1 MASYNISINGVQ
13 ADTPE
18 QAQQIANALTKIK
31 NHLTNQQIIELSDL
45 LEKHPGIVEK
55 AKQYKHF
62 LK

>member
-1 MASYNISINGVQ
+1 MALYNISITGVQ

-31 NHLTNQQIIELSDL
+31 NHLTNQQITELADL
-45 LEKHPGIVEK
+45 LEQHPGIVEK
-55 AKQYKHF
+55 AKQFKHF